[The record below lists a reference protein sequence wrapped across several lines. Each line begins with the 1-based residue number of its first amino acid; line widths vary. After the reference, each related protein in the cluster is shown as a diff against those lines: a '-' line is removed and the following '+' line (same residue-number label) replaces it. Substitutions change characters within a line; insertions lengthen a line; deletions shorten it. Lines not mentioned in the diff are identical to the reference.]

1 MAIGDKPE
9 RAADRPTAAGVEALL
24 ERLQAEGVQAGEAA
38 AERLIRTAETKA
50 REIRDQAEKDAAGM
64 VEAARKE
71 AANLE
76 RGGKEALR
84 VAMRDAVL
92 DLKQTLADRF
102 KGEVTRLVSQ
112 QMRDEDLV
120 RRMVLEV
127 AGRTA
132 REAGV
137 AESRSVEVLLPADVV
152 GLEDLRRDPTELT
165 RGELGAF
172 VLGSVRELLRD
183 GVILGRLDG
192 GSVGIHVRLEDQDI
206 VLDLSDKAV
215 AAVILAHLQP
225 RFRALLEGV
234 IG

>member
-9 RAADRPTAAGVEALL
+9 VAAVRPTAAGVEALL
-24 ERLQAEGVQAGEAA
+24 ERLRAEGVQAGEAA
-38 AERLIRTAETKA
+38 GERLTRTAEAKA
-50 REIRDQAEKDAAGM
+50 REIREQAEKDAAAL
-64 VEAARKE
+64 VEAARRE

-102 KGEVTRLVSQ
+102 KGEVTRLVSRH
-112 QMRDEDLV
+112 MRDEDLV
-120 RRMVLEV
+120 RQMVLEV

-137 AESRSVEVLLPADVV
+137 AEARAVEVLLPADVV
-152 GLEDLRRDPTELT
+152 GLEDIRRDPTALT
-165 RGELGAF
+165 RGELGTF
-172 VLGSVRELLRD
+172 VLGSVHELLRE
-183 GVILGRLDG
+183 GVTLGRIDG
-192 GSVGIHVRLEDQDI
+192 GSAGIQVRLEDQGI
-206 VLDLSDKAV
+206 VLDLSDRAV